1 MIAFYLDQSLKRSES
16 QRFPSGIIT
25 RLNSRYF
32 TQIRVGSI
40 KWQAQLKDIRI
51 SETHDISISICHSSL
66 NKQHS

>member
-40 KWQAQLKDIRI
+40 KWQAQLR
-51 SETHDISISICHSSL
+51 
-66 NKQHS
+66 